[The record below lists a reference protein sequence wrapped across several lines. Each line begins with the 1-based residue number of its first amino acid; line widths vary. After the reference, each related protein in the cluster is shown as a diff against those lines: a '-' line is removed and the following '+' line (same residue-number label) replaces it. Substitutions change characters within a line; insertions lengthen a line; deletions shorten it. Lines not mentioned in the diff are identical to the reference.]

1 MTEKSVTVKMKSY
14 LVWYLQVLDKQTDII
29 SEHMVDAVII
39 CTGKYAYPAQ
49 PDLPGMQRFQV
60 L

>member
-1 MTEKSVTVKMKSY
+1 MKSY

-49 PDLPGMQRFQV
+49 PDLPGMQRFKV
-60 L
+60 LW